1 MIPNLLAPEFEHA
14 TLGTIPRWRNPF
26 FAVQALAG
34 QNTGGIVPIAE
45 LVSAND
51 IFSAIK
57 AEFPNSILEY
67 PQPDNAADGTHVS
80 C

>member
-14 TLGTIPRWRNPF
+14 TLGTIPRWRDPF
-26 FAVQALAG
+26 IALQALAG

-45 LVSAND
+45 LISAND
-51 IFSAIK
+51 IFPAIK

-67 PQPDNAADGTHVS
+67 PQPDNAADRPM
-80 C
+80 